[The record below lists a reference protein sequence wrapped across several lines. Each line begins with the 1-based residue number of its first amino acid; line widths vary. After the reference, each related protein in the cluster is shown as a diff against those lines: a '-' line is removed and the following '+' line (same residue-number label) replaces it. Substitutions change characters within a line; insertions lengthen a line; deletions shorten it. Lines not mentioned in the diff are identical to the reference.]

1 MRLTILSDS
10 DMRFPYQSN
19 EENLTRELT
28 FSSSNI
34 DKNIDSDVEPLA
46 KLGRDY
52 PANSMLECLNINSI
66 KNKIVLLTDI
76 CQTSPIE
83 ILRRDETK

>member
-1 MRLTILSDS
+1 MRLTIRSDS
-10 DMRFPYQSN
+10 NICFPYQSN
-19 EENLTRELT
+19 EKNPTKELT

-34 DKNIDSDVEPLA
+34 DKNIDSDLEPLA

-52 PANSMLECLNINSI
+52 PANSMLECLNIYSI
-66 KNKIVLLTDI
+66 KNKILLLTDI

-83 ILRRDETK
+83 IRRRDETK